1 MPNLAFHLE
10 VLNQAIKQ
18 LVTDGDARGVL
29 MAQHKKFAALGAMGP
44 DLLRYVP
51 ISKALADSLDG
62 LMSQPL
68 VPGQLLP
75 LTNQELIAVSRNPLG
90 AIYSVLFRQLVIPV
104 WPVVDKFKSFLDTMD
119 AIAQAEDLSALLA
132 MWGPANSMQSEV
144 TSLQGKV
151 AVADKVAAIMGG
163 IIFLASPWMEQEFI
177 PSLSQP
183 ADNPTYNR
191 PFEFLRWHHTGDFAL
206 ELLNQATDVSHRAF
220 AYGYLSHVSASVIG
234 ENFVNKITGGPYRTH
249 WWRNRLVGN
258 FIDSWTYGY
267 FNSPAQMNGDEP
279 SPPYASWKPL
289 CSANIQAEFDIA
301 DLTQP
306 KTHDVPAAVKAL
318 ASGDLGNLPNQF
330 PDSLAQ
336 LLMDTVTATYPGQ
349 QPLDGF
355 TKDTFKQA
363 LVGAFAVYWF
373 MTSGSG
379 PMCNNPLGSPPANC
393 QSAPAW
399 ITSGA
404 TPTPQQ
410 AGLNVGGT
418 TCAVLLAIAALLLI
432 LCGLLVLGVIA
443 LIAAMNAP
451 IVDWDKV
458 RCNLFW
464 LRKTLVDI
472 ENALRDMLV
481 RGGLAYPPPQKLG
494 TIDSNGN
501 TQPAVDDTTG
511 TGGPVPFCRPTSQ
524 FGGYPKVRDKTN
536 QTIPYAD
543 LNFSSY
549 PGSGAEVPVQKTQ
562 TFITPGLSGPYPNF
576 VVNGTGP
583 NSSGILTDDAA
594 FPRGSNV
601 SSGFVFGDAV
611 ANAVDL
617 IKKDGIGLR
626 NYNLDADR
634 GYGWKT
640 WKYYFDPTDPTN
652 LNNNNWSLSN
662 FATEAE

>member
-18 LVTDGDARGVL
+18 LVTDGDARGAL

-51 ISKALADSLDG
+51 INQGLADALDQ

-68 VPGQLLP
+68 VQGQILP
-75 LTNQELIAVSRNPLG
+75 LTDQQLIAVSRNPLG

-119 AIAQAEDLSALLA
+119 AIAQAEDLPALLA

-151 AVADKVAAIMGG
+151 AVAEKVAVIMGG
-163 IIFLASPWMEQEFI
+163 IIFLASPWMEQAFI
-177 PSLSQP
+177 SNLAKPV
-183 ADNPTYNR
+183 DNPTYNR
-191 PFEFLRWHHTGDFAL
+191 PFEFLRWHQTGNFAL
-206 ELLNQATDVSHRAF
+206 ELLNQATDVRHRAF
-220 AYGYLSHVSASVIG
+220 AYGYLSHVSSSVIG

-249 WWRNRLVGN
+249 GWRNRLVTN

-267 FNSPAQMNGDEP
+267 FNSAAQMNGDEP

-306 KTHDVPAAVKAL
+306 KSHDVPAAVKAL

-330 PDSLAQ
+330 PDGLAQ
-336 LLMDTVTATYPGQ
+336 LLLDTVTAIYPSQ
-349 QPLDGF
+349 QPMDGF
-355 TKDTFKQA
+355 TKNTFKQA
-363 LVGAFAVYWF
+363 YVGAFAVYWF

-379 PMCNNPLGSPPANC
+379 PMCNNPLGPPPANC

-399 ITSGA
+399 IASGA
-404 TPTPQQ
+404 APTPQQ

-432 LCGLLVLGVIA
+432 LTGALVLGVIA
-443 LIAAMNAP
+443 LILAMNAP

-481 RGGLAYPPPQKLG
+481 RSGLAYPPPQKLG
-494 TIDSNGN
+494 TIDTNGN
-501 TQPAVDDTTG
+501 TQPASDDTISNA
-511 TGGPVPFCRPTSQ
+511 VPFCRATNQ
-524 FGGYPKVRDKTN
+524 AGGYPKGRDDID
-536 QTIPYAD
+536 QYAD

-549 PGSGAEVPVQKTQ
+549 PVKPGAEVPTSKTQ
-562 TFITPGLSGPYPNF
+562 TLINPSPSGPYPDF
-576 VVNGTGP
+576 VVNGTAKLGP
-583 NSSGILTDDAA
+583 NNSILTDGNE
-594 FPRGSNV
+594 FPRSQKISFGD
-601 SSGFVFGDAV
+601 VFGDAV

-617 IKKDGIGLR
+617 IVKDGVGLQ

-640 WKYYFDPTDPTN
+640 WKYYFDPNDP
-652 LNNNNWSLSN
+652 NNPNNWSLSN